1 MKFSFFSMPLH
12 LPNENPALAF
22 KRDIDLI
29 KTADDLGYDGFF
41 VGEHHTAAWEN
52 IPSPELFLSKA
63 SAYAKR
69 IQLGSSLVSLPFHH
83 PFNVAERF
91 AFLDHLTE
99 GRAVLGVG
107 PCSLPPDVK
116 LYGIP
121 PQELNPMMRESLEII
136 DLLLKSDEPISYSGK
151 YWNIKDMFIQ
161 LKSFQQPRLPYATA
175 SVGSE
180 RSIEFASM
188 YDMHLWSLALENT
201 PPNSIHWSKQWQKA
215 QEISEKL
222 GTNPLKD
229 DWRVVTYVHLA
240 ETSKQAWDEVEKA
253 IERDIHEYFYVIT
266 GTEGWLLDKERDPYS
281 LTAKE
286 IVKSRNWIIGTPD
299 EAIKK
304 IKEMDEKAEGLGG
317 LMFTTHEWTSQNS
330 INNSLELFARY
341 VMPEFKGHT
350 KSIKKAWELT
360 KEDRKNNKIPSL
372 SSKDKIPNTKEH
384 KSNLF
389 LNR

>member
-12 LPNENPALAF
+12 LPNENPSLAF
-22 KRDIDLI
+22 KRDMDLI
-29 KTADDLGYDGFF
+29 KLADDLGYDGFF

-52 IPSPELFLSKA
+52 IPSPEIFLSKA

-69 IQLGSSLVSLPFHH
+69 MQLGSSLVSLPFHH

-116 LYGIP
+116 LYNIP
-121 PQELNPMMRESLEII
+121 AQDLNPMMRESLEII
-136 DLLLKSDEPISYSGK
+136 DLLLRSDEPVSYSGK
-151 YWNIKDMFIQ
+151 FWNIEDMFIQ
-161 LKSFQQPRLPYATA
+161 LKSYQQPRLPFATA

-180 RSIEFASM
+180 RSLEFASM
-188 YDMHLWSLALENT
+188 YDMHIWSLALEIT
-201 PPNSIHWSKQWQKA
+201 PPKAIHWSKQWKKVEEFA
-215 QEISEKL
+215 NRL
-222 GTNPLKD
+222 GTSPSKED
-229 DWRVVTYVHLA
+229 SRVVTYVHLA
-240 ETSKQAWDEVEKA
+240 ETTKQAWDEVEKA
-253 IERDIHEYFYVIT
+253 IERDIHEYFYVI
-266 GTEGWLLDKERDPYS
+266 GGHESWLIDQDQDPYS

-286 IVKSRNWIIGTPD
+286 IVESRNWIVGTPED
-299 EAIKK
+299 AIKK
-304 IKEMDEKAEGLGG
+304 INEMNEKADGLGG
-317 LMFTTHEWTSQNS
+317 LMFTTHEWTNKNA

-341 VMPEFKGHT
+341 VMPEFKGHS

-360 KEDRKNNKIPSL
+360 KNDRKNNKIPSL
-372 SSKDKIPNTKEH
+372 SSKDSTPNLREH

-389 LNR
+389 INR